1 MSSPERPK
9 PLADSNECRRAAEE
23 ALRNGQD
30 PLTACVWA
38 LLAIAGDLAA
48 IRRAGK

>member
-1 MSSPERPK
+1 MSSPERLK

-23 ALRNGQD
+23 ALGNNQD
-30 PLTACVWA
+30 PVTACAWA

-48 IRRAGK
+48 IRRARK